1 MIWFTSDNHFFHKNV
16 ISHCNRPFNNL
27 HEMHEHMIQ
36 EWNKRVK
43 PTEHIYVLG
52 DFSFSG
58 WTMTK
63 KIVARLN
70 GYKIFI
76 KGNHDPAAHKLI
88 AAGFNEVHENEW
100 IKLGD
105 QRVLLSHFPFH
116 PMLNYHKNSDGSVI
130 ADDVDM
136 SMDRRYLHK
145 RIVDDGEQWLLHGHV
160 HQHWKQNG
168 RMINVGVDQWDF
180 KPVPHD
186 KILAMIEEGEKFDGK
201 SKVDH
206 GD

>member
-1 MIWFTSDNHFFHKNV
+1 
-16 ISHCNRPFNNL
+16 
-27 HEMHEHMIQ
+27 MIQ